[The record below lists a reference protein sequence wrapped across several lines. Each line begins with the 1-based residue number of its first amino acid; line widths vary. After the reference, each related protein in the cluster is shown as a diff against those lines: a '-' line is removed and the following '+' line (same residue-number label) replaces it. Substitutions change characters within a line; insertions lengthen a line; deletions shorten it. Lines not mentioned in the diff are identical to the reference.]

1 MALAPNQFYQ
11 DRSPDNTYGF
21 LGEELGLKNG
31 HRLHTF
37 TAAELM
43 AEELPPVR
51 EVVPGLVPEGV
62 TLFVGKPKMRKTL
75 TALGLCIAIST
86 GGVAFG
92 KIPVE
97 RGEALY
103 LALEDNKRRIQK
115 RLRAML
121 PSGADLSGFHLALDS
136 PRLDE
141 GGVEALAEKLV
152 AHPDLRLV
160 VVDTLAKVRPRAPGR
175 NVYLEDYAALEGLLP
190 LAAEHRV
197 AIVVIHH
204 LRKMAAADPLDE
216 ISGST
221 GLSGGVDGVMLLK
234 RDRGRAD
241 AFLYVDG
248 RDIEEPRELALRWDA
263 ELASW
268 SLVGDAEEY
277 RVSQERQDIIR
288 VLEDAGEPMAPKE
301 VAELLDKAP
310 NTVKYLM
317 WRMSKDAQL
326 EAVGKG
332 RYSLT
337 TNPANPL
344 THDSV
349 SAVSEVSGNA
359 PLTINEQREV
369 EF

>member
-1 MALAPNQFYQ
+1 
-11 DRSPDNTYGF
+11 
-21 LGEELGLKNG
+21 
-31 HRLHTF
+31 
-37 TAAELM
+37 M

-51 EVVPGLVPEGV
+51 EVVPGMVPEGV
-62 TLFVGKPKMRKTL
+62 TLFVGKPKMRKSL

-86 GGVAFG
+86 GGVAFA
-92 KIPVE
+92 KVPVE

-103 LALEDNKRRIQK
+103 LALEDNKRRIKK

-121 PSGADLSGFHLALDS
+121 PGGADLSGFHLALEW

-141 GGVEALAEKLV
+141 GGVEALEEKLV

-160 VVDTLAKVRPRAPGR
+160 VIDTLAKVRPRALGR

-190 LAAEHRV
+190 LAAKHRI

-204 LRKMAAADPLDE
+204 LRKMAASDPLDE

-248 RDIEEPRELALRWDA
+248 RDIEEPRELALRWDTD
-263 ELASW
+263 LASW
-268 SLVGDAEEY
+268 SLAGDAEEY
-277 RVSQERQDIIR
+277 RVSQERQNIIG

-317 WRMSKDAQL
+317 WRMSKDGQL
-326 EAVGKG
+326 ETVGKG

-337 TNPANPL
+337 ANPANPL
-344 THDSV
+344 THNSV
-349 SAVSEVSGNA
+349 SAVSEVSTNT
-359 PLTINEQREV
+359 PLTVNGQGEA

>member
-1 MALAPNQFYQ
+1 VRGGYEEAYRLAE
-11 DRSPDNTYGF
+11 R
-21 LGEELGLKNG
+21 NG
-31 HRLHTF
+31 HRPHTF

-43 AEELPPVR
+43 AEDLPPVR
-51 EVVPGLVPEGV
+51 EVVPSVVPEGV

-121 PSGADLSGFHLALDS
+121 PEGADLSGFHVALDW

-141 GGVEALAEKLV
+141 GGVEALAERL
-152 AHPDLRLV
+152 ATNPDLRLV
-160 VVDTLAKVRPRAPGR
+160 VIDTLAKVRPRTLRR

-190 LAAEHRV
+190 LAAKHRV
-197 AIVVIHH
+197 AILVIHH

-248 RDIEEPRELALRWDA
+248 RDIEEPRELALRWDTS
-263 ELASW
+263 LTTW

-310 NTVKYLM
+310 NAVKYLM
-317 WRMSKDAQL
+317 WRMSKDGQL
-326 EAVGKG
+326 ETVSRG

-337 TNPANPL
+337 ANPANPL
-344 THDSV
+344 TGGLGSDGGSV
-349 SAVSEVSGNA
+349 SAVSEVSDD
-359 PLTINEQREV
+359 LRLHVNEEGEA

>member
-1 MALAPNQFYQ
+1 M
-11 DRSPDNTYGF
+11 RSGGIPAEIS
-21 LGEELGLKNG
+21 EELGLKNG

-75 TALGLCIAIST
+75 TALGLCVAIST

-121 PSGADLSGFHLALDS
+121 PSGADLSGFHLSLDS

-141 GGVEALAEKLV
+141 GGVEALAERLV

-160 VVDTLAKVRPRAPGR
+160 VIDTLAKVRPRTLGR

-190 LAAEHRV
+190 LAAKHRV

-268 SLVGDAEEY
+268 SLAGDAEEY

-288 VLEDAGEPMAPKE
+288 VLEEAGEPMTPKE

-310 NTVKYLM
+310 NAVKYLM
-317 WRMSKDAQL
+317 WRMSKDGQL

-332 RYSLT
+332 RYALT
-337 TNPANPL
+337 TNSANPL

-349 SAVSEVSGNA
+349 SEVSEVSGNT
-359 PLTINEQREV
+359 PLTINEQGEA